1 MQDRLLTERRAFL
14 VVLALLLLILWAARA
29 VLGPF
34 IVAAALGY
42 AFAPLVGQASARTGW
57 PRGLIVGLAY
67 ALLFVA
73 LALLVIVS
81 SGRIGSELRDLSAAG
96 PDLIASALR
105 DLLGSDSV
113 TVLGTTLSVTDLA
126 AAIRSAIAG
135 VVESP
140 GNAIHV
146 AGVVVDVALQS
157 ILVLIVA
164 FYLIVDGPRIRDF
177 TLGLVPAMD
186 QPRVAEVM
194 GDIQATLSKWLRG
207 QLLLI
212 VLVTVVVYLFL
223 GPILHVPYAIA
234 ISVLTGFLEIIPLVG
249 PLIAAAIA
257 IVAALAA
264 GGTTLAIVVGVGYF
278 VLRQVEDQLV
288 MPVVIGRAVHLHP
301 VVTIFAVLAGLSIYG
316 VLGGLL
322 GVPIAAAV
330 NVVFTDLYAAR
341 RAPAASP
348 SEVGA
353 ASVTKAPDGPADS
366 R

>member
-1 MQDRLLTERRAFL
+1 MQNRPITERRAFL
-14 VVLALLLLILWAARA
+14 VVLALLLLILWAARG

-34 IVAAALGY
+34 IVAGALAY
-42 AFAPLVGQASARTGW
+42 AFSPLVSQAAGRTGW
-57 PRGLIVGLAY
+57 PRAVIVGLAY

-73 LALLVIVS
+73 LALLVVVS
-81 SGRIGSELRDLSAAG
+81 SGRIGSELRELSTAG

-105 DLLGSDSV
+105 EILGSDSV
-113 TVLGTTLSVTDLA
+113 TVLGTTLSVTDLGR
-126 AAIRSAIAG
+126 AIRSAIAG

-140 GNAIHV
+140 GGAIHV

-157 ILVLIVA
+157 ILVLIVT
-164 FYLIVDGPRIRDF
+164 FYLIVDGARIRDF
-177 TLGLVPAMD
+177 TLGLVPAVD
-186 QPRVAEVM
+186 EPRVAEVM
-194 GDIQATLSKWLRG
+194 ADIQATLSKWLRG

-234 ISVLTGFLEIIPLVG
+234 ISVLTGILEIIPLVG
-249 PLIAAAIA
+249 PVIAAAIA
-257 IVAALAA
+257 IVAALAS
-264 GGTTLAIVVGVGYF
+264 GGTTLAIVVGVGYL

-322 GVPIAAAV
+322 GVPVAAAV
-330 NVVFTDLYAAR
+330 NVVFTDLYASR
-341 RAPAASP
+341 RRSESVPESPALGS
-348 SEVGA
+348 G
-353 ASVTKAPDGPADS
+353 G
-366 R
+366 